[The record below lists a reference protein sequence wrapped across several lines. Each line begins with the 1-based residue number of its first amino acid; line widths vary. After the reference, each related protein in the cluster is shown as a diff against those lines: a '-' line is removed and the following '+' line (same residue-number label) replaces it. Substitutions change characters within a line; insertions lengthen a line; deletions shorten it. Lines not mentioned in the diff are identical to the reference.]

1 MNSRVSKFMK
11 IRSVEVQREPFTKTA
26 THKIKRFL
34 YTKGDKPDSGK
45 TAGQN

>member
-1 MNSRVSKFMK
+1 MK